1 MDLAVEE
8 EEEKRDAKE
17 EEEDAEDPAL
27 APRVA
32 DLRNAT
38 ELIAKIDLW
47 HSFQQEHAQLLNL
60 EQKLELAHDRMIDAM
75 DW

>member
-1 MDLAVEE
+1 MDLAVE

-47 HSFQQEHAQLLNL
+47 HSFNKSMHNV
-60 EQKLELAHDRMIDAM
+60 
-75 DW
+75 

>member
-1 MDLAVEE
+1 MDLAVE

-47 HSFQQEHAQLLNL
+47 HSFQQEHAQCLSASRKWSRL
-60 EQKLELAHDRMIDAM
+60 MIDAM